1 MDISV
6 LASIVFGGAFLA
18 FLQFLIQRH
27 DAKKEKKDDVKAAL
41 DKLDKRLTDIEGEL
55 GLERATTARV
65 RILRCSDEITRG
77 VRHSK
82 EYFDQTLEDIN
93 NYNQYCSD
101 HPDFKNRK
109 AVLAIE
115 NIERVYEKCLQ
126 ENDFL

>member
-1 MDISV
+1 MDYTV

-18 FLQFLIQRH
+18 FIQYLIDRH
-27 DAKKEKKDDVKAAL
+27 DRKKEKKDDCKAELIKLNTRL
-41 DKLDKRLTDIEGEL
+41 DDIEMEL

-93 NYNQYCSD
+93 NYNLYCGA
-101 HPDFKNRK
+101 HPEFKNRK

-115 NIERVYEKCLQ
+115 NIERAYEKCLQ
-126 ENDFL
+126 DNDFL